1 MYTELIP
8 MTLLQ
13 AVAPYLD
20 ISLAMFISLGSM
32 SNCWRAGPSAAELL
46 SDILWE
52 RDCDKTGDTQFM
64 DFVIERLSA
73 H

>member
-8 MTLLQ
+8 ITLLQ

-32 SNCWRAGPSAAELL
+32 SNCWRGPNCYVIFYGKE
-46 SDILWE
+46 IVK
-52 RDCDKTGDTQFM
+52 KTGDTQFM